1 MNMDDVKEVII
12 PARVKSRWF
21 SDVRDFTKL
30 KRLRLTRYAMY
41 ATSLPDHTEF
51 LLEVLEMYFSDLKQ
65 LIITDATACIGGNAR
80 MFVGKFRHVNI
91 VDISKIHI
99 DILKNNFKVLGLN
112 NAANTFSIYNKNY
125 LSIGASLKQDIIFL
139 DVPWGGVDYR
149 LQKNKQLFLFDSN
162 NEAVCLSD
170 LIHKKLYLHAKIVV
184 VKVPNTYD
192 ISIFENSGI
201 FKSVETI
208 NVTNR
213 SNKIIYS
220 MVILSHIYPN
230 KSVPKRRVLSSVNY
244 KAVMEMIKQKKVNK
258 KT

>member
-1 MNMDDVKEVII
+1 MNMDDVEEVII

-21 SDVRDFTKL
+21 NDVRDIAKL
-30 KRLRLTRYAMY
+30 KKLRLTRYSMY

-51 LLEVLEMYFSDLKQ
+51 LLEVLKMYFSDLKQ

-112 NAANTFSIYNKNY
+112 RMASTFSIYNNNY
-125 LSIGASLKQDIIFL
+125 LSIGASLKQDIVFL

-149 LQKNKQLFLFDSN
+149 LQKNKDLFLFDSKN
-162 NEAVCLSD
+162 NPVSLSD
-170 LIHKKLYLHAKIVV
+170 LIHEKLYSHAKMVII
-184 VKVPNTYD
+184 KVPNTYD
-192 ISIFENSGI
+192 ISIFEKAGV
-201 FKSVETI
+201 FKSVKTI
-208 NVTNR
+208 NVMNR
-213 SNKIIYS
+213 SKKIIYS
-220 MVILSHIYPN
+220 MVILSHVYPN
-230 KSVPKRRVLSSVNY
+230 KNIPKSRVLSGVNY
-244 KAVMEMIKQKKVNK
+244 KAVMEMIKK